1 VSRLDSLRI
10 GLGTREIGRFLVSN
24 MSNVRYLSG
33 FSGSTAA
40 MLVDPE
46 RATLVT
52 DFRYK
57 EQAEGE
63 VYDGIV
69 VEIDTREALTAIIDM
84 LSGFNG
90 RIGFESASLS
100 YALYEKLANSLE
112 ASLVPVEAAI
122 ETLRQVKDESEIEKI
137 ARAVEI
143 ADEVF
148 VEILGEI
155 RPGVS
160 EVDIA
165 ARIDFL
171 LRKKSS
177 QIPAFETI
185 VASGEHSSL
194 PHAKPTFRKISAGD
208 LVEMD
213 YGAIWE
219 GYCSDMTRT
228 VVVGKAS
235 ERVVEI
241 YDIVRTANERAI
253 SGVQA
258 GIKAS
263 DVDAIARGYI
273 EEKGYGEQFGHGLG
287 HGVGLD
293 IHEGPRLSRKDDTV
307 LAPGM
312 VVTVEP
318 GIYIPGWGG
327 VRIEDMVVVEDRGC
341 RVLTSS
347 DKALIE
353 VGT

>member
-1 VSRLDSLRI
+1 VSRLDSLYSNLEARQI
-10 GLGTREIGRFLVSN
+10 EKFLVSN

-40 MLVDPE
+40 MLVGPGKS
-46 RATLVT
+46 TLVT

-57 EQAEGE
+57 EQAESE
-63 VYDGIV
+63 VYRGIA
-69 VEIDTREALTAIIDM
+69 VEIDTRDALTAILDM
-84 LSGFNG
+84 LSDFGG
-90 RIGFESASLS
+90 RLGFESGSLT
-100 YALYEKLANSLE
+100 YALYEKLANSLR
-112 ASLVPVEAAI
+112 ASLVPVEASI
-122 ETLRQVKDESEIEKI
+122 ELLRQVKDKSELACITK
-137 ARAVEI
+137 AVEI

-148 VEILGEI
+148 AEVVEEI
-155 RPGVS
+155 GVGVT

-194 PHAKPTFRKISAGD
+194 PHAKPTPRAISLGD
-208 LVEMD
+208 LVKMD
-213 YGAIWE
+213 FGAIWE
-219 GYCSDMTRT
+219 GYCSDITRT

-235 ERVVEI
+235 ERVLEI
-241 YDIVRTANERAI
+241 YDIVRAANEKAI
-253 SGVQA
+253 SGIRA
-258 GIKAS
+258 GVRGS
-263 DVDAIARGYI
+263 DVDGIARGYI
-273 EEKGYGEQFGHGLG
+273 EEKGYGERFGHGLG

-293 IHEGPRLSRKDDTV
+293 IHEGPRLSRKDETV
-307 LAPGM
+307 LRPGM

-327 VRIEDMVVVEDRGC
+327 VRIEDVVVVEDDGC
-341 RVLTSS
+341 KVLTSS
-347 DKALIE
+347 DKALME